1 MYIYVYRY
9 IHYIIIYI
17 YHCILKQD
25 YSCSPQHLTGVQ
37 NASGRRCKNPRTR
50 LAPLLALQAAKR
62 CYNSCVWTSPN
73 FLLAATRG
81 LCRCWADV
89 EPFFTPFSLYRISGS
104 CQKQRCKHCGPARTS
119 ADQRKDGP
127 AQDQAL
133 TQSTRPERLC
143 QWSEVECCWCLHR
156 WFQSWHLCSTSQP
169 RTYGALWREGWI
181 SSLFVFISGL
191 TKNNLYTNFIN
202 LKT

>member
-1 MYIYVYRY
+1 MQKSSDKVSSSPSFA
-9 IHYIIIYI
+9 
-17 YHCILKQD
+17 
-25 YSCSPQHLTGVQ
+25 SCKAMLQFMRLNQSKLSTCSDTWSLQML
-37 NASGRRCKNPRTR
+37 RRCR
-50 LAPLLALQAAKR
+50 AALCCTA
-62 CYNSCVWTSPN
+62 W
-73 FLLAATRG
+73 
-81 LCRCWADV
+81 
-89 EPFFTPFSLYRISGS
+89 FFTPFSLYRISGS
-104 CQKQRCKHCGPARTS
+104 CQTQRCKHCGPARTS

-143 QWSEVECCWCLHR
+143 QWSEVECCWCLRR

-191 TKNNLYTNFIN
+191 TKNHLYTNFIN